1 LMSSSMQNIVWVDLE
16 MTGLNLD
23 RDKIMEMACLVT
35 DKDLNVL
42 AEAPTMVLHIESN
55 LLNSMDKWCTEH
67 HGKSGLTERCRA
79 SRTSLSEAQSAM
91 LDFVRQYTVRGA
103 CPLAGNSIH
112 VDAAFL
118 RKYMPDFMA
127 QLHYRIID
135 VSTVKELCKRWYPG
149 LQAPAKLGSHRALA
163 DIQESIRELQFYRQ
177 QVFQPPN

>member
-1 LMSSSMQNIVWVDLE
+1 SSSMQNIVWVDLE

-55 LLNSMDKWCTEH
+55 LLNSMDKCCTEH